1 MALYFP
7 RELIMEYEEF
17 IMSGIGG
24 IANIMEEYLVV
35 RDGE

>member
-7 RELIMEYEEF
+7 REVIMEYEEF

-24 IANIMEEYLVV
+24 IATIMEEYLIE